1 MRIISGLYKGKKILL
16 PTDKNT
22 RPLKDLTKESIFNLI
37 IHSKFSKIELEK
49 SNVLD
54 LFAGSGSFG
63 LECLSRKANFVSFVE
78 NYGSVVKILKN
89 NIKTFKIDKNYEII
103 EEDIFNNNFFQNI
116 NKKFDLIF
124 LDPPYKEERIDF
136 ILENIIKNKII
147 NQKGLVIL
155 HRNKKT
161 KDHFSDK
168 LKIVE
173 NRTYGISKIYL
184 ISFQYLFEYHQEKE
198 FLIVVLLL
206 LL

>member
-22 RPLKDLTKESIFNLI
+22 RPLKDLAKESIFNLI
-37 IHSKFSKIELEK
+37 IHSKFSKIELER

-63 LECLSRKANFVSFVE
+63 LECLSRKSNFVTFVE
-78 NYGSVVKILKN
+78 NYRSVIKILKN

-103 EEDIFNNNFFQNI
+103 EDDVFNNKFFQNI

-124 LDPPYKEERIDF
+124 LDPPYKEVRINF

-147 NQKGLVIL
+147 DQKGLVIL

-161 KDHFSDK
+161 KDLFSDK
-168 LKIVE
+168 FKIVE
-173 NRTYGISKIYL
+173 KRTYGISKI
-184 ISFQYLFEYHQEKE
+184 
-198 FLIVVLLL
+198 FLIKLR
-206 LL
+206 

>member
-1 MRIISGLYKGKKILL
+1 MRVVGGKSGGVPLTVPKRG
-16 PTDKNT
+16 T
-22 RPLKDLTKESIFNLI
+22 RPTSDKVRGAL
-37 IHSKFSKIELEK
+37 FSMINEFIEG
-49 SNVLD
+49 SNCLD

-78 NYGSVVKILKN
+78 NYRSVIKILKN

-103 EEDIFNNNFFQNI
+103 EEDVFNNNFFQNI

-124 LDPPYKEERIDF
+124 LDPPYKEERINF
-136 ILENIIKNKII
+136 ILENIVKNKII

-161 KDHFSDK
+161 KDHFIDK

-184 ISFQYLFEYHQEKE
+184 IKLR
-198 FLIVVLLL
+198 
-206 LL
+206 

>member
-37 IHSKFSKIELEK
+37 IHSKFSKIELER

-63 LECLSRKANFVSFVE
+63 LECLSRKSNFVTFVE
-78 NYGSVVKILKN
+78 NYRSVIKILKN

-103 EEDIFNNNFFQNI
+103 EDDIFNNKFFQNI

-124 LDPPYKEERIDF
+124 LDPPYKEYRINF

-161 KDHFSDK
+161 KDLFSDK
-168 LKIVE
+168 FKIVE

-184 ISFQYLFEYHQEKE
+184 IKLR
-198 FLIVVLLL
+198 
-206 LL
+206 

>member
-63 LECLSRKANFVSFVE
+63 LECLSREANFVTFVE
-78 NYGSVVKILKN
+78 NYRSVIKILKN

-103 EEDIFNNNFFQNI
+103 EEDVFNNNFFQNI

-124 LDPPYKEERIDF
+124 LDPPYKEERINF
-136 ILENIIKNKII
+136 ILENIVKNKII

-161 KDHFSDK
+161 KDHFIDK

-184 ISFQYLFEYHQEKE
+184 IKLR
-198 FLIVVLLL
+198 
-206 LL
+206 

>member
-1 MRIISGLYKGKKILL
+1 M
-16 PTDKNT
+16 
-22 RPLKDLTKESIFNLI
+22 
-37 IHSKFSKIELEK
+37 
-49 SNVLD
+49 
-54 LFAGSGSFG
+54 G
-63 LECLSRKANFVSFVE
+63 LECLSRKANFVTFVE

-103 EEDIFNNNFFQNI
+103 EEDVFNNNFFQNI

-124 LDPPYKEERIDF
+124 LDPPYKEERTDF

-184 ISFQYLFEYHQEKE
+184 IKLR
-198 FLIVVLLL
+198 
-206 LL
+206 

>member
-1 MRIISGLYKGKKILL
+1 MK
-16 PTDKNT
+16 
-22 RPLKDLTKESIFNLI
+22 
-37 IHSKFSKIELEK
+37 
-49 SNVLD
+49 
-54 LFAGSGSFG
+54 
-63 LECLSRKANFVSFVE
+63 
-78 NYGSVVKILKN
+78 KILKN

-147 NQKGLVIL
+147 NKKGLVIL

-184 ISFQYLFEYHQEKE
+184 IKLR
-198 FLIVVLLL
+198 
-206 LL
+206 